1 MYNNESCSSYRNIKL
16 ADDSVIIRLLEG
28 KELEKFSKVKRH
40 DFFLEKGQQSHH
52 QHLSRC
58 RATNIWVFF
67 LTTSLVL
74 QRLQLEKVQLE
85 LGM

>member
-40 DFFLEKGQQSHH
+40 DFF
-52 QHLSRC
+52 
-58 RATNIWVFF
+58 
-67 LTTSLVL
+67 
-74 QRLQLEKVQLE
+74 
-85 LGM
+85 